1 MHNANH
7 VCIIITLFFWNY
19 RANNDTEIFGTD
31 RKHCCN
37 NDDTLHGN
45 NKISNCQ
52 PRFIV
57 LNKSNSYFHSQQII
71 YCIHFI
77 SLNYFFHFQWLLL
90 VGILLFLL
98 NFVYF
103 PFYLEMFKMFR
114 IVFVFDFM
122 QLNIGVKILYCHN
135 LFEGMRLTLLLLCE
149 FLRFAHNSGKLLS

>member
-7 VCIIITLFFWNY
+7 VCIIITLYFFETIVQTTI
-19 RANNDTEIFGTD
+19 RRFLERTANIVAIMTIHCTETIKFQTVNHGLLCWIKVIHIFI
-31 RKHCCN
+31 H
-37 NDDTLHGN
+37 
-45 NKISNCQ
+45 
-52 PRFIV
+52 
-57 LNKSNSYFHSQQII
+57 NKSYTASILLAWTI
-71 YCIHFI
+71 
-77 SLNYFFHFQWLLL
+77 FHFHWLLL
-90 VGILLFLL
+90 VGILLLLL

>member
-1 MHNANH
+1 MQTM
-7 VCIIITLFFWNY
+7 CIIITLFFFWNY

-77 SLNYFFHFQWLLL
+77 SLNYFFFISIGCCLLAFCCCYWT
-90 VGILLFLL
+90 LFTSHSI
-98 NFVYF
+98 
-103 PFYLEMFKMFR
+103 PKCSKMFR

-122 QLNIGVKILYCHN
+122 QLNIGAKILYCHN
-135 LFEGMRLTLLLLCE
+135 LFGGMRLTLLLLCE
-149 FLRFAHNSGKLLS
+149 YLRFAHNSGKLLS